1 MVENY
6 ERDILPK
13 LWKKQKEM
21 ANVLLDICQEY
32 GLKVWA
38 GYGTLLGCVRH
49 QGFIPWD
56 DDMDFVMMRDD
67 FDRLRN
73 MISEGIVHTPNESPI
88 TFDIDRQ
95 EVIKLRYNGTSMVIP
110 HFKLS
115 KKINQSVW
123 IDVFCLND
131 VPEVSKEF
139 EKHYHDLRKLLRI
152 EANAHHLNYAS
163 ANGLIGISWHL
174 FCGLFVSIFGLGYI
188 RKQVKHILDLASKN
202 NNGVVANVLLYART
216 GKGVK
221 YEKIKKYEKE
231 WFSETVCLPFDEM
244 TLPCPVCYDKVLK
257 EEYGDY
263 MTPIKNNSFHGDTYI
278 DLSNSFENVINKRLL
293 EIPRWKRY
301 FYTH

>member
-21 ANVLLDICQEY
+21 ANVLLDICKDQ

-49 QGFIPWD
+49 HGFIPWD

-67 FDRLRN
+67 FDLLRK
-73 MISEGIVHTPNESPI
+73 MISEGLVHAPKESPI
-88 TFDIDRQ
+88 SFDIDRQ

-110 HFKLS
+110 HFKLNT
-115 KKINQSVW
+115 KINQSVW

-131 VPEVSKEF
+131 VPEVSKES
-139 EKHYHDLRKLLRI
+139 EKHYQGLRKLLRI
-152 EANAHHLNYAS
+152 EANAHHLNFAS
-163 ANGLIGISWHL
+163 AKGPVGKIWHL
-174 FCGLFVSIFGLGYI
+174 FCILFVSILGSGFI
-188 RKQVKHILDLASKN
+188 RKRVKYILDLASKRSS
-202 NNGVVANVLLYART
+202 GMVANVLLYART
-216 GKGVK
+216 EKGVK

-231 WFSETVCLPFDEM
+231 WFRETEYLPFDEM
-244 TLPCPVCYDKVLK
+244 NLPCPMCYDKVLK

-278 DLSNSFENVINKRLL
+278 NLSNPFENEINKRLL
-293 EIPRWKRY
+293 EIPRWKRF